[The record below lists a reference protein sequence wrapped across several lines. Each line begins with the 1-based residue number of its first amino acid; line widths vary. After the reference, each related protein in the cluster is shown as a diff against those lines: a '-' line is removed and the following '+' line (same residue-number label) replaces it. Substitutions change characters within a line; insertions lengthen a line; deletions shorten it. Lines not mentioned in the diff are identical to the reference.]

1 MCRLPQLDNFPLN
14 CCVLSHFK
22 YTDAI
27 VACGNRCSGVLFP
40 SNFHENVFFLDEW
53 KIVIKC
59 AKIETNADAEMVQW
73 TICINIKKMLNS
85 L

>member
-1 MCRLPQLDNFPLN
+1 MCQLPQLDNFPLN

-27 VACGNRCSGVLFP
+27 VVIFIAAYFSLRISMKTY
-40 SNFHENVFFLDEW
+40 FFLDEW